1 MVKEARSFDQRTKTW
16 LRKGTW
22 NPVEDQKLIAYINR
36 YGIWNWT
43 QMPKAAGLLRSGK
56 SCRLRWMNYLKPGIK
71 RGNFNG
77 EEDLTIIRLHEQL
90 GNKWSAIAARLPGR
104 TDNEIKNHW
113 HTNLK
118 NIQQMPTT
126 YNNLQETQT
135 ASSTTTVTT
144 YQNNPYEVYDDV
156 SLSNA
161 SQTSNLDYCNNN
173 IATPMPS
180 SSQLSTDTF
189 CSSTSSDPAR
199 EIYKSQTIEE
209 NYNNGSSSET
219 LFGEFQNFWEQP
231 FPMDQEGLYTVDD
244 CGTTFTD
251 PGSMESTSQW
261 GFQENT
267 YAFASYCDDGDDLCI
282 FGPIF

>member
-22 NPVEDQKLIAYINR
+22 NPVEGQKLIAYINR

-43 QMPKAAGLLRSGK
+43 QMPKAAGCYIYNIIKLHL
-56 SCRLRWMNYLKPGIK
+56 YLCSIY
-71 RGNFNG
+71 
-77 EEDLTIIRLHEQL
+77 II
-90 GNKWSAIAARLPGR
+90 
-104 TDNEIKNHW
+104 
-113 HTNLK
+113 
-118 NIQQMPTT
+118 
-126 YNNLQETQT
+126 
-135 ASSTTTVTT
+135 TTTVTT

-189 CSSTSSDPAR
+189 SSSTSSDPAR
-199 EIYKSQTIEE
+199 EIYKSQTIED

-231 FPMDQEGLYTVDD
+231 FPMDPEGLYTVDD
-244 CGTTFTD
+244 CGTTYTD